1 MKIAFIAPYEELT
14 NLAMEVSKEMKLEL
28 DCYTSSFRNAGK
40 LAKELETE
48 GYDIIISRGA
58 TYQHIRD
65 SVNIPVVNCEVS
77 SFDLFYAIYDSIQY
91 LQKKRKIGLIL
102 PKNITLDVNKISK
115 AFNIKLIYMASY
127 SNIEETNNMVEIAVK
142 NGAEVLIGGIST
154 VRYAESFGKKGVLL
168 KTSRE
173 TVRQSINNAIEIL
186 NLSRR
191 HMIETERLNNILN
204 FSYEGI
210 VAVNIN
216 GSVTLFNST
225 AERILGI
232 KSKNIIGKKA
242 DKYIYTAKLIEVVE
256 TGQAQLSQIQKIGSE
271 TIITNRIPIKVKDRV
286 EGAVATFQEISKI
299 QNYEKMYRSEIY
311 KKGLIANYTFYDYIG
326 EDDEVKEMVE
336 KAKIY
341 AKSDSTV
348 LIIGES
354 GTGKEILAQ
363 GIHNASDRNNNPF
376 VAVNCSA
383 IPENLLESEL
393 FGYEEG
399 AFSGAKKGGKMGLF
413 EFAHTGT
420 ILLDEIG
427 SIPLNLQSKLLRV
440 LQEKEVWRLGSDRS
454 TKVDVRV
461 IASTNDNLFE
471 AVKKGDFRE
480 DLYFRLNVLKLET
493 IPLRKRKDDIELLLN
508 YFIDKYSKKPI
519 DISDRLMFKIE
530 EYSWPGN
537 VRELQNF
544 VERISLLNGRVSVE
558 KVFDELVED
567 NKYVRRDF
575 ADDGSIIVKKGTK
588 QEMEIQI
595 LRELYNECN
604 NNATLLAE
612 KLGISRTTVWKKLNM

>member
-14 NLAMEVSKEMKLEL
+14 NLAMEVSKEMNVEL
-28 DCYTSSFRNAGK
+28 DSYTRSFRDAGK
-40 LAKELETE
+40 LAKKLETE

-58 TYQHIRD
+58 TYQHIRS
-65 SVNIPVVNCEVS
+65 SVNIPIVNCEVS
-77 SFDLFYAIYDSIQY
+77 SFDLFYAIYDSMQY
-91 LQKKRKIGLIL
+91 LQKERKIGLIL

-154 VRYAESFGKKGVLL
+154 VRYAKSFGKKGVLL

-232 KSKNIIGKKA
+232 KSKNIIGEKA

-376 VAVNCSA
+376 IAVNCSA

-508 YFIDKYSKKPI
+508 YFIEKYSKKPI
-519 DISDRLMFKIE
+519 DISDRLMFKIK

-567 NKYVRRDF
+567 NKDVRRDF

-595 LRELYNECN
+595 LRKLYNECN